1 MTPIEATRALAKF
14 LQQQFA
20 EMDFT
25 PTDEKTASNKITV
38 RDGFLPRRNTAH
50 EKQTQDPCVLI
61 RPIEIVDDD
70 NGSTVKMQ
78 ILIVTYN
85 SDMNDGHLE
94 LYHILECIRRFIEQS
109 PILERRFML
118 NMPLKTL
125 IPEEQ
130 PWPEWWAYMEA
141 TYTIGRLGK
150 PNDNYRNV

>member
-20 EMDFT
+20 EMDFM
-25 PTDEKTASNKITV
+25 PTDEKTANNKITV
-38 RDGFLPRRNTAH
+38 RDGFLPRRNTAR

-61 RPIEIVDDD
+61 RPIEIIDDE

-94 LYHILECIRRFIEQS
+94 LYHILECIRRFIEQT

-130 PWPEWWAYMEA
+130 PWPEWWAYMEV
-141 TYTIGRLGK
+141 TYTIGRFCK
-150 PNDNYRNV
+150 PNDNYRNM